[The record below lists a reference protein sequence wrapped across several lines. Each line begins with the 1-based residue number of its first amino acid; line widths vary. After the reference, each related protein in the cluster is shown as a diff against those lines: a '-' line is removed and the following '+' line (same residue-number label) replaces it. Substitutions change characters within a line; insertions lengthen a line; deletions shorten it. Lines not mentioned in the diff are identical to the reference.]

1 MELKWWLAPTL
12 ALAMTGCIE
21 LESDD
26 DDDTVGSSATETVAG
41 KAADG
46 YLYGATACLDINENK
61 VCDPT
66 EPSASTGPNGDF
78 SISASPSDAA
88 HPIVV
93 EIVVGTID
101 QDDPDN
107 PIDTA
112 YTITAPA
119 GYDFVSPLTTMVQ
132 NEIESSGVSADDAES
147 AIKSLLGTSL
157 PLNQDYVAGSTATDD
172 FGEAFAEEFEKL
184 HKVAQVAAAIIQ
196 ENTGAVE
203 AGNVEVDT
211 AAAFELIVA
220 KVADAVED
228 IVDEVEQAIEDGGV
242 FDPSAIANDETIA
255 AVTEIDV
262 ETILEEIEIAEDL
275 NEATAANMGEILAT
289 GIYFLEEDVY
299 HDPQTMQARLFFE
312 YGFVDFDGV
321 DQNFEFYYFNG
332 TEFVAGDDSG
342 DGGNDNGG
350 NGEFDDEE
358 DDFLILSAS
367 GFNASEVEDTDGPNF
382 TSVNSDGSVVMDFG
396 IFQADLS
403 ADEVDISGKKISTT
417 LANTGNWL
425 WGDAVGDTATFPA
438 NSTAYRLKQAIS
450 QDVYGMP
457 YELVDENS
465 EYGCDE
471 DDAFGT
477 TTPSCN
483 SVRYI
488 DGSNDVFGD
497 AAPDTVDLVVS
508 SAAASADVMKA
519 MVIYT
524 EDNDE
529 TAGQEDFP
537 SSLVLAEFLSNGT
550 LRFVDANLGSGALT
564 LLESSTYTTETV
576 HGKTLLVF
584 EVPHGVPNL
593 FNGGDDDSSE
603 GGQGDGGNGEGSG
616 SSEGGDNDDGGGPEA
631 SKLFLV
637 EHDGFWRFGIMFEG
651 GTVLPDDA
659 PFVMN
664 EIALN
669 AAVAAF
675 DPTNIELGDGDV
687 DIIEDENQIPDEHEE
702 MLGDVF
708 VPCRVGDSGWDEET
722 DMPAVPKGFDDFE
735 ATVDDCRLDDSTLV
749 SGDGGFTEAMVLNK
763 AFQIEH
769 DETLAFSDNGLVV
782 ITETEPGEEDNVEDL
797 TWSIDENNYLVI
809 EETGEENAVAV
820 FALIA
825 SDSTGTTELL
835 VKAFFKDTAEDDGF
849 SEDLTLD
856 NDDDGEVF
864 GMVWVEVPQ

>member
-12 ALAMTGCIE
+12 ALAMTGCID

-26 DDDTVGSSATETVAG
+26 DDEDTVGSSATETVAG

-78 SISASPSDAA
+78 SISASPSDAS

-101 QDDPDN
+101 QDDPTN
-107 PIDTA
+107 PITTA

-119 GYDFVSPLTTMVQ
+119 GYEFVSPLTTMVQ
-132 NEIESSGVSADDAES
+132 NEIESSGVTAEDAES

-157 PLNQDYVAGSTATDD
+157 PLDQDYVAGAVVTGDD
-172 FGEAFAEEFEKL
+172 FDDSFAAEFEKL

-255 AVTEIDV
+255 AVTDIDV
-262 ETILEEIEIAEDL
+262 DTILEEIEIAEDL
-275 NEATAANMGEILAT
+275 NEATAANMGELLAE

-312 YGFVDFDGV
+312 YGYVDFDGV

-332 TEFVAGDDSG
+332 TEFVAGNDDSEGGEG
-342 DGGNDNGG
+342 DGG

-358 DDFLILSAS
+358 DDFLILSAN
-367 GFNASEVEDTDGPNF
+367 GFAAAEMEDSDGPNF

-425 WGDAVGDTATFPA
+425 WGDAVGDTAFFPDD
-438 NSTAYRLKQAIS
+438 SVAYRLKQAIS

-457 YELVDENS
+457 YELVNEDS
-465 EYGCDE
+465 DHGCDADE
-471 DDAFGT
+471 AVGT

-483 SVRYI
+483 SVHYI

-519 MVIYT
+519 MVIYA

-529 TAGQEDFP
+529 TADQEDFP
-537 SSLVLAEFLSNGT
+537 STLVLAEFLSNGT

-584 EVPHGVPNL
+584 EVPHHVPNF
-593 FNGGDDDSSE
+593 FNGGGEEEDSSDGGQNDGSSGSSESGGDDD
-603 GGQGDGGNGEGSG
+603 DGGP
-616 SSEGGDNDDGGGPEA
+616 DF

-664 EIALN
+664 ETALT

-675 DPTNIELGDGDV
+675 DPANIGLGGGDV

-708 VPCRVGDSGWDEET
+708 VPCRVGDSGWDEEN
-722 DMPAVPKGFDDFE
+722 DEPAVPKGFDDFE
-735 ATVDDCRLDDSTLV
+735 AAVDDCRSTGT
-749 SGDGGFTEAMVLNK
+749 SGDGGFSEAMVLNK

-782 ITETEPGEEDNVEDL
+782 VTETEPNEEDSVEDL

-835 VKAFFKDTAEDDGF
+835 VKAFFKDTATEDGF

-864 GMVWVEVPQ
+864 GMVWIEVPQ

>member
-1 MELKWWLAPTL
+1 MELRWWLAPTL
-12 ALAMTGCIE
+12 ALVMTGCID

-26 DDDTVGSSATETVAG
+26 DDDDEVSGSSATETVAG

-78 SISASPSDAA
+78 SISASPSDAT

-101 QDDPDN
+101 QDDPGN
-107 PIDTA
+107 PITTA

-119 GYDFVSPLTTMVQ
+119 GYEFVSPLTTMVQ
-132 NEIESSGVSADDAES
+132 NEIESSGVTAEDAES

-157 PLNQDYVAGSTATDD
+157 PLDQDYVAGAVITGDD
-172 FGEAFAEEFEKL
+172 FDDSFAAEFEKL

-220 KVADAVED
+220 KIADAVED
-228 IVDEVEQAIEDGGV
+228 IVNEVEQAIEEGGE
-242 FDPSAIANDETIA
+242 FDPSSIAESDTIA
-255 AVTEIDV
+255 AVTDIDV
-262 ETILEEIEIAEDL
+262 DTILEEIEIAEDL
-275 NEATAANMGEILAT
+275 NEATAANMGELLAE

-312 YGFVDFDGV
+312 YGYVDFDGV

-332 TEFVAGDDSG
+332 TEFVAGDNDSEDGEG
-342 DGGNDNGG
+342 DGG

-358 DDFLILSAS
+358 DDFLILSAN
-367 GFNASEVEDTDGPNF
+367 GFAAAEMEGSDGPNF

-403 ADEVDISGKKISTT
+403 AEEVDISGKKISTT

-438 NSTAYRLKQAIS
+438 GSVAYRLKQAIS
-450 QDVYGMP
+450 EDVYGMP
-457 YELVDENS
+457 YELVDEDS
-465 EYGCDE
+465 DHGCDADE
-471 DDAFGT
+471 AVGS

-519 MVIYT
+519 MVIYA

-529 TAGQEDFP
+529 TADQEDFP
-537 SSLVLAEFLSNGT
+537 STLVLAEFLSNGT

-564 LLESSTYTTETV
+564 LLESSTYATETV

-584 EVPHGVPNL
+584 EVPHHVPNF
-593 FNGGDDDSSE
+593 FNGGGDDENDSSDGGQNDGSSGSSESGGDDD
-603 GGQGDGGNGEGSG
+603 DGGP
-616 SSEGGDNDDGGGPEA
+616 DF

-664 EIALN
+664 ETALN

-675 DPTNIELGDGDV
+675 DPANIELGGGDV

-708 VPCRVGDSGWDEET
+708 LPCRLGDSGWDEET

-735 ATVDDCRLDDSTLV
+735 AAVDDCRLDDTFD
-749 SGDGGFTEAMVLNK
+749 SGNGGFTEAIVESK
-763 AFQIEH
+763 TFQIEH
-769 DETLAFSDNGLVV
+769 DETLVFSDDGTAV
-782 ITETEPGEEDNVEDL
+782 ITETEPDEDDHVEDV
-797 TWSIDENNYLVI
+797 TWSVDSDGYLIIEGTGDEEFI
-809 EETGEENAVAV
+809 AA

-825 SDSTGTTELL
+825 SESNELL
-835 VKAFFKDTAEDDGF
+835 VKAFFKDTSEEEGF
-849 SEDLTLD
+849 SDDLLLD
-856 NDDDGEVF
+856 TDDDGEVF
-864 GMVWVEVPQ
+864 GMAWVQQLQ